1 MSEKIVPRCR
11 QGTAGECNQPALR
24 YQTVDQ
30 WQRSESYAVAA
41 EAGFNH
47 QGGIVKYPLFHR
59 LESCHPGLGAP
70 VLPSILAPLM
80 KYTVLSHKVR
90 LLFDAA
96 GPKQGWA
103 GNRCLPDRHQF
114 YTFIA
119 VRDSGAPDDRNIHF
133 PQELRPVLSHIDQP
147 ELDPR
152 VCPSEPVDPG
162 EQPMRAEKWRG
173 GYRDGS
179 RQFAILLVGREAG
192 KVSKSALGH
201 GKGLMP
207 ATCQD

>member
-162 EQPMRAEKWRG
+162 SSQCAQKSGGAAIVTVPDSSRFSSSVARPERSAKAPWATEK
-173 GYRDGS
+173 
-179 RQFAILLVGREAG
+179 A
-192 KVSKSALGH
+192 
-201 GKGLMP
+201 
-207 ATCQD
+207 